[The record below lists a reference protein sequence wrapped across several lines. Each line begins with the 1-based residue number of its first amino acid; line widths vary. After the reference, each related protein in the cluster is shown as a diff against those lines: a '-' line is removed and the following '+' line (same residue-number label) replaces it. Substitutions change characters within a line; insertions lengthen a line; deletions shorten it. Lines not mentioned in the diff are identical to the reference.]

1 MTLKPALIKAT
12 AVGGLA
18 GLLFGFDTAV
28 ISGTTTGLTRA
39 YGLTP
44 GSLGLTVSIALWGT
58 VAGALLSGIP
68 GDRYGRR
75 DTLRVLAAL
84 YLAGAIGC
92 PFAWNWYALLLF
104 RFVVGVAIGGSSVI
118 GPMYIAEISPAPWR
132 GRLVG
137 VFQFNIV
144 LGILVAYLSNYLIGQ
159 AGLGES
165 EWRWKFGVAALPAV
179 LLLALLF
186 AIPRSPRWLAEKGY
200 TEEARTVLKLIGEP
214 DPEAALGSM
223 RAAKELEIRYGQER
237 LLAARNRFP
246 LFLAV
251 SIAMFNQLSGIN
263 AILYYLNS
271 IFADAGFSQV
281 SGDLQAVAIGATN
294 LLFTV
299 LAMSM
304 IDRAGRR
311 TLLTIGAIG
320 TAACLAGVAFIFAT
334 GRHER
339 WLLWLLIGFIACFAF
354 SQGAVIWV
362 YISEVFPTAVRSR
375 GQSLGCS
382 THWIMNALISWVFP
396 IVATFSRSAPFA
408 FFAAMMVLQ
417 LIVVRMFY
425 PETKGVS
432 LEMMEQG
439 LISGS
444 LRHGAS

>member
-1 MTLKPALIKAT
+1 MTLKPALLKAT
-12 AVGGLA
+12 AAGGLA

-28 ISGTTTGLTRA
+28 ISGTTTGLTRT

-44 GSLGLTVSIALWGT
+44 GGLGLTVSIALWGT
-58 VAGALLSGIP
+58 VIGALLSGIP

-92 PFAWNWYALLLF
+92 PLAWNWYSLVCF
-104 RFVVGVAIGGSSVI
+104 RFVVGLAIGGSSVI
-118 GPMYIAEISPAPWR
+118 GPMYIAEISPAQWR

-144 LGILVAYLSNYLIGQ
+144 LGILVAYLSNYLIGL
-159 AGLGES
+159 ANLGPP

-179 LLLALLF
+179 LLLATLF
-186 AIPRSPRWLAEKGY
+186 AIPRSPRWLVEEGHI
-200 TEEARTVLKLIGEP
+200 EEARGVLRLIGEP
-214 DPEAALGSM
+214 HVEAVLSSI
-223 RAAKELEIRYGQER
+223 RAAKDLEIEYGQER
-237 LLAARNRFP
+237 LLAPRNHFP

-251 SIAMFNQLSGIN
+251 SVAMFNQLSGIN
-263 AILYYLNS
+263 AILYYLND
-271 IFADAGFSQV
+271 IFAQAGFNQV

-294 LLFTV
+294 LVFTV
-299 LAMSM
+299 LAMLV

-311 TLLTIGAIG
+311 MLLTVGAVG
-320 TAACLAGVAFIFAT
+320 TALCLGGVALIFAT
-334 GRHER
+334 GRNANL
-339 WLLWLLIGFIACFAF
+339 LLWLLIGFIASFAF

-375 GQSLGCS
+375 GQSVGCS

-396 IVATFSRSAPFA
+396 IVAISSKAAPFA
-408 FFAAMMVLQ
+408 FFSGMMLLQ
-417 LIVVRMFY
+417 LIVVRVWY

-432 LEMMEQG
+432 LELVEKR
-439 LISGS
+439 LATGS
-444 LRHGAS
+444 F